1 MTAVKRFAE
10 LGIRRALRRFPA
22 GDKGSPD
29 RPVEELIAAYDVHIG
44 TPDEVI
50 ASLRADTTLAR
61 VTDITVQVH
70 SVDPPHPFIL
80 RSLELV
86 AEKVAPALGWQR
98 GDGLG
103 QRAEKRVA
111 VVG

>member
-1 MTAVKRFAE
+1 
-10 LGIRRALRRFPA
+10 
-22 GDKGSPD
+22 
-29 RPVEELIAAYDVHIG
+29 VHIG

-98 GDGLG
+98 GDGRWLVDVSRWFAGRRPAVRGGRLDAEFRPAILG
-103 QRAEKRVA
+103 PTLRR
-111 VVG
+111 

>member
-1 MTAVKRFAE
+1 
-10 LGIRRALRRFPA
+10 
-22 GDKGSPD
+22 
-29 RPVEELIAAYDVHIG
+29 
-44 TPDEVI
+44 
-50 ASLRADTTLAR
+50 
-61 VTDITVQVH
+61 VQVH